1 MSASFQKTRKFGLV
15 AGAWLFI
22 VPAISS
28 AHFLEL
34 IPQHAVVSEQTDRSI
49 NLDIQFTHPMASGPR
64 MDMGMP
70 VRFGVMT
77 RGEKEDLLSSLTKEE
92 DDGKRHYSSSYS
104 IQQPGDHV
112 FFIEPEP
119 YWEPSEQAMIIHYT
133 KAIVSAYGG
142 DGAWDQ
148 LVGMPVEIEP
158 MTQPYGL
165 WSGNLF
171 RGVVLKDGEPVPGAT
186 VEVEWRNDGSVAI
199 PSDEFVTQT
208 IKADQQGVFSYAMPR
223 EGWWGFAALLTADK
237 PMKNPDGE
245 TVDVEEGGLIWV
257 YVQDME

>member
-1 MSASFQKTRKFGLV
+1 MSASFQKTRMSGLL

-22 VPAISS
+22 MPAISS

-34 IPQHAVVSEQTDRSI
+34 IPQHAVVSEQTGRSV

-77 RGEKEDLLSSLTKEE
+77 RGEQQDLLGSLIIHEE
-92 DDGKRHYSSSYS
+92 DGKRHYSVSHSAAG
-104 IQQPGDHV
+104 PGDHV

-119 YWEPSEQAMIIHYT
+119 YWEPSEEVMIVHYT
-133 KAIVSAYGG
+133 KVIVNAYGG
-142 DGAWDQ
+142 SSAWDQ

-199 PSDEFVTQT
+199 PSDVFVTQT

-237 PMKNPDGE
+237 PMKNPGGE
-245 TVDVEEGGLIWV
+245 TVDVEAGGLIWV

>member
-1 MSASFQKTRKFGLV
+1 MSASIQKTRKFGLV

-119 YWEPSEQAMIIHYT
+119 YWEP
-133 KAIVSAYGG
+133 
-142 DGAWDQ
+142 
-148 LVGMPVEIEP
+148 
-158 MTQPYGL
+158 
-165 WSGNLF
+165 
-171 RGVVLKDGEPVPGAT
+171 
-186 VEVEWRNDGSVAI
+186 
-199 PSDEFVTQT
+199 
-208 IKADQQGVFSYAMPR
+208 
-223 EGWWGFAALLTADK
+223 
-237 PMKNPDGE
+237 
-245 TVDVEEGGLIWV
+245 
-257 YVQDME
+257 

>member
-1 MSASFQKTRKFGLV
+1 MSATYGKTRKYGLL
-15 AGAWLFI
+15 ASALLSI

-34 IPQHAVVSEQTDRSI
+34 IPQYAVVSEQTDRSV
-49 NLDIQFTHPMASGPR
+49 NLDIQFTHPMAIGPR

-70 VRFGVMT
+70 VRFGVIT
-77 RGEKEDLLSSLTKEE
+77 RGKQDNLLDSLTTEQNG
-92 DDGKRHYSSSYS
+92 GKRHYSSNYS
-104 IQQPGDHV
+104 VKQPGIHI
-112 FFIEPEP
+112 FFIEPKP
-119 YWEPSEQAMIIHYT
+119 YWEPSEEAMIIHYT
-133 KAIVSAYGG
+133 KVIVSAYGG
-142 DGAWDQ
+142 GSAWDQ
-148 LVGMPVEIEP
+148 LVGMPVEIKP

-171 RGVVLKDGEPVPGAT
+171 RGVVLKNGEPVPGAT

-237 PMKNPDGE
+237 PMNNPDGE

-257 YVQDME
+257 YAQDME

>member
-1 MSASFQKTRKFGLV
+1 MIIICKKTRLCGLLSS
-15 AGAWLFI
+15 ALLFT

-34 IPQHAVVSEQTDRSI
+34 IPQRAVVSEQNNQSV

-77 RGEKEDLLSSLTKEE
+77 RGEQDDLLDSLTTEQ
-92 DDGKRHYSSSYS
+92 DDGMRHYSSSYS
-104 IQQPGDHV
+104 VKLPGDHI

-119 YWEPSEQAMIIHYT
+119 YWEPSEEAMIIHYT
-133 KAIVSAYGG
+133 KVIVSAYGG
-142 DGAWDQ
+142 DGAWEQ
-148 LVGMPVEIEP
+148 LVGMPIEIKP

-165 WSGNLF
+165 WTGNIF
-171 RGVVLKDGEPVPGAT
+171 RGVVLKDDEPVPGAT

-223 EGWWGFAALLTADK
+223 EGWWGFAALLSADN

-245 TVDVEEGGLIWV
+245 TVVVEEGGLIWV

>member
-1 MSASFQKTRKFGLV
+1 MSASFQKARKFGLL
-15 AGAWLFI
+15 AGSWLFI

-34 IPQHAVVSEQTDRSI
+34 IPQHAVVSEKAGRSI
-49 NLDIQFTHPMASGPR
+49 NLDSQFTHPMASGPR

-77 RGEKEDLLSSLTKEE
+77 RGEQEDLLGSLTQKEG
-92 DDGKRHYSSSYS
+92 DGTRHYSTSYS
-104 IQQPGDHV
+104 IQQPGDHI
-112 FFIEPEP
+112 FFLEPEP
-119 YWEPSEQAMIIHYT
+119 YWEPSEEAMIIHYT
-133 KAIVSAYGG
+133 KVIVSAYGG
-142 DGAWDQ
+142 DGTWDQ
-148 LVGMPVEIEP
+148 LIGMPVEIRP

-223 EGWWGFAALLTADK
+223 EGWWGFAALVTADK
-237 PMKNPDGE
+237 PMKNPEGE